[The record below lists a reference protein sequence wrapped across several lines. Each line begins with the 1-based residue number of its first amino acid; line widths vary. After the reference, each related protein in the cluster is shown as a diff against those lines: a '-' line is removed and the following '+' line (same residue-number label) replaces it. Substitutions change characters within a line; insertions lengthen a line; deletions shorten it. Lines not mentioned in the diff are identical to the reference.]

1 MDVFGPTHFFTTL
14 ALMYK
19 NLRFILTRGN
29 TIVARFLLYL
39 SAIIWSV
46 DTLFLPSRHWMMLHE
61 LIRISPNLLNDIVVW
76 FLPLAALIYG
86 VSSMIVLLAKVKIPY
101 LTVASSL
108 TGALIWTIG
117 LSLDI
122 AVTSVLS
129 GFPNN
134 FTEIEAT
141 TITATLL
148 AWWLLA
154 RDLLKVSR

>member
-1 MDVFGPTHFFTTL
+1 
-14 ALMYK
+14 
-19 NLRFILTRGN
+19 
-29 TIVARFLLYL
+29 
-39 SAIIWSV
+39 
-46 DTLFLPSRHWMMLHE
+46 
-61 LIRISPNLLNDIVVW
+61 
-76 FLPLAALIYG
+76 
-86 VSSMIVLLAKVKIPY
+86 MIVLLAKVKIPY